1 MTSTP
6 SFFPVGSKVI
16 LQNLVKGAQYNGE
29 QGKVTGPLR
38 QSSQRQNVF
47 VASINKTMAIKPVNM
62 VYVPRDLSSLER
74 DEMIN
79 LIKSEAET
87 KVVVEMEALIIEGEA
102 SNGMFDVYIH
112 VIYSFVNMHY
122 DIMLCLQPFNPYSI
136 FIAYLANLRKM
147 VGESISICPNKLASL
162 LATLSVIEK
171 DESLAAKL
179 NDALKNGESFSKAEM
194 SPQDYLKKKYRK
206 TSKKDMKE
214 ESQIGCKTCGK
225 TNVNLSKCSGCLS
238 VFYCCKACQKND
250 YGRHKV
256 ECKALKKQR
265 ENAVFNDIDVAMSE
279 SRPTIPYIGIVL
291 PKSITGCPGE
301 VLCNLPVWD
310 LESCTKRAKGS
321 NLDANKIIKAVK
333 YFFKT
338 YQSSV
343 EAAKSLSVDD
353 IGGLCV
359 DAAFLFGI
367 NYPGVRRVFAS
378 EVNSKE
384 GDGNF
389 YTSFS
394 NLSAP
399 PDDWE
404 ISESEKKEIPPHV
417 LAMFEQGIKQ
427 VRSDKRYV
435 KLFG

>member
-16 LQNLVKGAQYNGE
+16 LQNLVKGSQYNGE
-29 QGKVTGPLR
+29 QGKITGPLS
-38 QSSQRQNVF
+38 QSSQRQKVF
-47 VASINKTMAIKPVNM
+47 IASINKTLSIKPVNM
-62 VYVPRDLSSLER
+62 CYVPRDISSLEKE
-74 DEMIN
+74 EMIT
-79 LIKSEAET
+79 LIRSEAET
-87 KVVVEMEALIIEGEA
+87 KVVVETEALIIEEQA
-102 SNGMFDVYIH
+102 SKGMCISVCISCALIISYMYILN
-112 VIYSFVNMHY
+112 IT
-122 DIMLCLQPFNPYSI
+122 PFN
-136 FIAYLANLRKM
+136 LAIDNLRKM
-147 VGESISICPNKLASL
+147 VGESISICPNELASL
-162 LATLSVIEK
+162 LATLTVIE

-179 NDALKNGESFSKAEM
+179 NEAMNSGESFVKADL

-225 TNVNLSKCSGCLS
+225 ANNNLSKCSGCLS
-238 VFYCCKACQKND
+238 VFYCSKACQKKD

-265 ENAVFNDIDVAMSE
+265 ENDVINDIDVAMSE
-279 SRPTIPYIGIVL
+279 SRPTIPYSGVVL
-291 PKSITGCPGE
+291 PKSITGCPGD
-301 VLCNLPVWD
+301 VLCDLPVWD
-310 LESCTKRAKGS
+310 LERCVKQAKAS
-321 NLDANKIIKAVK
+321 RLDASKIVKSVK

-359 DAAFLFGI
+359 DAAFLLGI
-367 NYPGVRRVFAS
+367 NYPGVRRALSS
-378 EVNSKE
+378 EVSPRGE
-384 GDGNF
+384 NF

-394 NLSAP
+394 QLSAP

-404 ISESEKKEIPPHV
+404 MSESDKEGVPPHV
-417 LAMFEQGIKQ
+417 IAMFEQGIKQ

-435 KLFG
+435 KLFD

>member
-1 MTSTP
+1 MY
-6 SFFPVGSKVI
+6 I
-16 LQNLVKGAQYNGE
+16 LNI
-29 QGKVTGPLR
+29 T
-38 QSSQRQNVF
+38 
-47 VASINKTMAIKPVNM
+47 
-62 VYVPRDLSSLER
+62 
-74 DEMIN
+74 
-79 LIKSEAET
+79 
-87 KVVVEMEALIIEGEA
+87 
-102 SNGMFDVYIH
+102 
-112 VIYSFVNMHY
+112 
-122 DIMLCLQPFNPYSI
+122 PFNLAF
-136 FIAYLANLRKM
+136 FIIDNLRKM
-147 VGESISICPNKLASL
+147 VGESISTCPNELASL
-162 LATLSVIEK
+162 LATLTVIE

-179 NDALKNGESFSKAEM
+179 NEAMNSGESFVKADL

-225 TNVNLSKCSGCLS
+225 ANNNLSKCSGCLS
-238 VFYCCKACQKND
+238 VFYCSKACQKKD

-265 ENAVFNDIDVAMSE
+265 ENDVINDIDVAMSE
-279 SRPTIPYIGIVL
+279 SRPTIPYSGIVL

-310 LESCTKRAKGS
+310 MESCVKSAKGS
-321 NLDANKIIKAVK
+321 NLDATKIVKAVK

-359 DAAFLFGI
+359 DAALLFGI
-367 NYPGVRRVFAS
+367 NYPGVRRALAS
-378 EVNSKE
+378 EVNPSE
-384 GDGNF
+384 RNF

-404 ISESEKKEIPPHV
+404 MSESEKDGVPPQV
-417 LAMFEQGIKQ
+417 IAMFEQGIKQ

-435 KLFG
+435 KLFD